1 MVQVAIA
8 LFLIIGVSTQMSARN
23 SVSDATETSEIK
35 PTDAPDFAYPQTVID
50 NAEVLLDDALK
61 NNRPLDVVKALVRI
75 VVANNQISK
84 ENTPKMIAL
93 VDSIAQTQ
101 PTDIKSILY
110 SLEAGIYH
118 AIYNGNQSLY
128 KKRNVSLDNP
138 PSDPIQWSKDLFA
151 LKILELTEKSLA
163 DSELL
168 FDSPITDY
176 KEILLPI
183 EEYQIDCYPSLC
195 DLLAHRAVSLLEDFA
210 GYDYIP
216 FFAVKGKGSIAE
228 DIQSKRI
235 AILKKCEQEHK
246 NRGNLP
252 AYFVAAIA
260 YNSNFTQPDEAKKLF
275 MSLYKQYEYN
285 PYSAELLIAY
295 YFVKDSD
302 IDLEEQ
308 RELDR
313 LITRQIERYPDY
325 FRINGLIEVKHQ
337 IESPEVSFI
346 VDAEVH
352 SSKEIKVIAEGRNF
366 SDLYIQ
372 LYKIPSDV
380 DCNDYTQM
388 NISTLLP
395 KSKLIETKKV
405 NISDKIIPNVVAD
418 TLSFSLCTYGYY
430 FVVPAKGESKK
441 DVLVDLCDMMGIDSF
456 QVTDLTVFVSS
467 EANYGPDIRAYVVD
481 NQSGKPLKEIKVN
494 VSSYDRNNDKKVTSG
509 RTSGDGYMDF
519 ALQQRCWYNVEAR
532 RGDDSNSVLGNISS
546 KYEYEV
552 KQRCSIFTNL
562 ALYHPG
568 DTVKYSVV
576 AYQVFGRERTILKN
590 HKLNTKLKAYTS
602 RRNIIASDTLV
613 TDENGRANGFFVLP
627 TTGLRGTYMLETDNG
642 ATIFTVEEYQ
652 PPTFYAEFSTL
663 DKTSCAVGDTVRI
676 EGVAKTYSGMP
687 VENAV
692 VNYNVVWQRWW
703 RYTAQS
709 ECSYAGE
716 LKTDSNGHFIIELPT
731 ENLRNT
737 PFACGRFELNVT
749 VTDNAGESVAMTP
762 QPFSLG
768 SGYMIYADEELQRN
782 ADSDTIEIPV
792 EVRDILSKLVKKELA
807 YRMVNVE
814 NKNIVFEGSFTS
826 PKLTLNTKDI
836 PSGKYDIEFY
846 MPTDTLVD
854 KPLAEL
860 ILYRSTDKRPPFKT
874 PLWLSENEIIAN
886 ANQKE
891 IAVRVGTSLK
901 EAWVLCEIAD
911 TAGFVSRK
919 WERLSDEIKT
929 IKVPAPHGDNK
940 YRVDFVVVSEGKFS
954 YADCMIYPADI
965 NDCLTIHVETFR
977 DKLRP
982 QTQET
987 WKFRFDYGDK
997 VEPYLPAMAVMSDKS
1012 LNSIRNFKW
1021 DFEFNSRKIYLDR
1034 MLTYDDQLL
1043 QCNINIYGFIEIPDW
1058 NYIHLKVPALNL
1070 YGLAHSYY
1078 GDNNNIRIR
1087 GYGSVKRETGN
1098 SYVMAEG
1105 VDEAVMYEAEPELA
1119 ESPASLAK
1127 QTRSTSGNA
1136 AAEEESV
1143 EYRESECPSAF
1154 FYPSLTADEN
1164 GVVEVSFE
1172 VPNFN
1177 TTWQFQLLGY
1187 THDVQTATWLGEAV
1201 SSKPVMVKS
1210 NLPRFLTT
1218 NDEATLLAT
1227 IYNNSEEVK
1236 NVGGRI
1242 ELFDP
1247 MTDKVLTSQPVNA
1260 ETMLPAASRVVE
1272 ISYKVPDTLQFIG
1285 YRVYASADEFT
1296 DGEQDVIAV
1305 LPSSSPVIESNSFY
1319 LGLSQDSLEMKLP
1332 NFDDDAR
1339 ITLRYCN
1346 NPVWYCVTAL
1356 PELFNGTPT
1365 SLFSKMDALFGNA
1378 VVDKLLKEYPQVGDA
1393 IRLWN
1398 ETGDSILISNLQKNE
1413 DLKTVAL
1420 ENTPWLDNA
1429 ESESLRMLKL
1439 VGLLNESRRNS
1450 EITRLI
1456 NEVKNLQTAD
1466 GSWRWCPNMPGSF
1479 FATMSVLSEF
1489 AELRGMNLFVKNT
1502 TVNDMISKAITY
1514 CDKVIAADYKKQNTY
1529 SKLLILNYLYIRSFF
1544 KKSITN
1550 PTFRTLRQEALND
1563 IAASWRDLSIYN
1575 KATAAILLSR
1585 EKQSTVAAD
1594 IMESICQHAMTSPE
1608 RGMWF
1613 DNLSGGYW
1621 RVSKMNSMRQVLMA
1635 YHEIEPTNEAV
1646 DMLRQWMIIERQ
1658 TQDWQPAGSNT
1669 TALITA
1675 LLTTGSSWISGSE
1688 NSQITLDGVPLDTPA
1703 TEAYSGAF
1711 TLYLSGKDAAS
1722 KTLKIDKQGGQPA
1735 WGSIITQGILPI
1747 NEIKSAA
1754 IDDLSIEKKIFVVND
1769 REDGTYLLPADTLK
1783 VGQKVRVQL
1792 TIKNKRDMD
1801 YVAITDRRA
1810 ACLSPVVQTSQYY
1823 YQDGIWAYREVR
1835 NESNNIFIARL
1846 GKGINILTY
1855 DCFVTQSGEY
1865 SLGIATIQ
1873 SQYAPEMTAHS
1884 AGITITA
1891 TPAE

>member
-8 LFLIIGVSTQMSARN
+8 LFLIIGVSTQMSAQTA
-23 SVSDATETSEIK
+23 VSDATETSEIK

-61 NNRPLDVVKALVRI
+61 HNRSLDVVKAVIQI
-75 VVANNQISK
+75 VVANNRISK
-84 ENTPKMIAL
+84 DNAPKMIAL

-110 SLEAGIYH
+110 SLEAGVYH
-118 AIYNGNQSLY
+118 AIYIEKQGLY
-128 KKRNVSLDNP
+128 NNRNVPLDNP
-138 PSDPIQWSKDLFA
+138 PSDPFQWSKDLFA
-151 LKILELTEKSLA
+151 LKIFELTEKSLEN
-163 DSELL
+163 SELL
-168 FDSPITDY
+168 FNSQITAY
-176 KEILLPI
+176 KEILKPI
-183 EEYQIDCYPSLC
+183 EEYQIECFPTLYDM
-195 DLLAHRAVSLLEDFA
+195 LAHRAVSLLENFA
-210 GYDYIP
+210 RYNYDYIP
-216 FFAVKGKGSIAE
+216 FFETKGKGSIAE
-228 DIQSKRI
+228 EIQSRRI
-235 AILKKCEQEHK
+235 AILKKCEEEHK
-246 NRGNLP
+246 NRGNVP
-252 AYFVAAIA
+252 AYIVAAIA
-260 YNSNFTQPDEAKKLF
+260 YNIYFTQSDEAKKLF
-275 MSLYKQYEYN
+275 MSLYKQYEN
-285 PYSAELLIAY
+285 SPYSTELLIALY
-295 YFVKDSD
+295 NKMDSD
-302 IDLEEQ
+302 HNLAEL
-308 RELDR
+308 REFDNI
-313 LITRQIERYPDY
+313 ITRQIERYPDY
-325 FRINGLIEVKHQ
+325 FRINGLIEIKQQ
-337 IESPEVSFI
+337 IEFSDVSFI

-366 SDLYIQ
+366 TDLYIQ
-372 LYKIPSDV
+372 LYKIPSDI
-380 DCNDYTQM
+380 DRNDYKQM
-388 NISTLLP
+388 TISTLLP

-418 TLSFSLCTYGYY
+418 TLSFSPCTYGYY
-430 FVVPAKGESKK
+430 FLVPAKGESKK
-441 DVLVDLCDMMGIDSF
+441 DVLTDLCDMGIDYF

-467 EANYGPDIRAYVVD
+467 ETAYGPDLRAYVVD
-481 NQSGKPLKEIKVN
+481 NQSGKPLNGVKVN
-494 VSSYDRNNDKKVTSG
+494 VSSYVDNNDKKVVSG
-509 RTSGDGYMDF
+509 RTSRDGYMDF
-519 ALQQRCWYNVEAR
+519 ALQQRCSYNVEAR
-532 RGDDSNSVLGNISS
+532 RGDDSNNVSGNISS
-546 KYEYEV
+546 KYEFEV
-552 KQRCSIFTNL
+552 QQCCSIFTNL

-568 DTVKYSVV
+568 DTVKYTVV
-576 AYQVFGRERTILKN
+576 TYQALGSERTLLKN
-590 HKLNTKLKAYTS
+590 RKVNTLLKAFSS
-602 RRNIIASDTLV
+602 RRNVIASDTLV

-627 TTGLRGTYMLETDNG
+627 TTGLRGTYMLEADKG
-642 ATIFTVEEYQ
+642 HSFFSVEEYQ
-652 PPTFYAEFSTL
+652 PPTFYAEFSAL

-687 VENAV
+687 VENAD
-692 VNYNVVWQRWW
+692 VNYNVMWHRWW
-703 RYTAQS
+703 RYASQS

-737 PFACGRFELNVT
+737 QFACGRFELNVT
-749 VTDNAGESVAMTP
+749 VTDNAGESVAMP
-762 QPFSLG
+762 QQLFSLG
-768 SGYMIYADEELQRN
+768 SGYTIFVDDELQRN
-782 ADSDTIEIPV
+782 ADSDTIDIPV
-792 EVRDILSKLVKKELA
+792 NVRDILDKIVKKELA
-807 YRMVNVE
+807 YRMVNAE
-814 NKNIVFEGSFTS
+814 NKNIVYEGSFTS
-826 PKLTLNTKDI
+826 PKLTLTTENI

-846 MPTDTLVD
+846 MPSDTLVD
-854 KPLAEL
+854 KAFTEL
-860 ILYRSTDKRPPFKT
+860 ILCRSTDKRLPFT
-874 PLWLSENEIIAN
+874 TALWLPESEIVAN
-886 ANQKE
+886 DGDE
-891 IAVRVGTSLK
+891 EVAVRVGTSLK
-901 EAWVLCEIAD
+901 DAWVLCEIAD

-919 WERLSDEIKT
+919 WERLSDEIKN

-954 YADCMIYPADI
+954 YADCMIYPPGID
-965 NDCLTIHVETFR
+965 DCLTIHVETFR

-997 VEPYLPAMAVMSDKS
+997 AVPYLPAMAVMSDKS

-1021 DFEFNSRKIYLDR
+1021 NFDFDGRKIYLSR
-1034 MLTYDDQLL
+1034 MLNYDVQFARY
-1043 QCNINIYGFIEIPDW
+1043 NNYGSNEIPDW
-1058 NYIHLKVPALNL
+1058 NYSHLNVPALNFYGQAL
-1070 YGLAHSYY
+1070 YSYY
-1078 GDNNNIRIR
+1078 RDNIRIQ
-1087 GYGSVKRETGN
+1087 GYGSVKYETN
-1098 SYVMAEG
+1098 DLYVQTEG
-1105 VDEAVMYEAEPELA
+1105 MDEVMLYEAESETVDSAMP
-1119 ESPASLAK
+1119 LAK

-1136 AAEEESV
+1136 AAVEESV

-1218 NDEATLLAT
+1218 GDDATLLAT
-1227 IYNNSEEVK
+1227 IYNNSEDVK
-1236 NVGGRI
+1236 AIGGRI

-1247 MTDKVLTSQPVNA
+1247 MTDKVLASQPMNA
-1260 ETMLPAASRVVE
+1260 ETMQPAASRVVT

-1285 YRVYASADEFT
+1285 YRVYASADGFT

-1305 LPSSSPVIESNSFY
+1305 LPSSSPVIESKPFY
-1319 LGLSQDSLEMKLP
+1319 LGISQDSLEIKLP

-1339 ITLRYCN
+1339 VTLRYCS

-1356 PELFNGTPT
+1356 PELYNGTPT
-1365 SLFSKMDALFGNA
+1365 SVFSKMDALFGNA
-1378 VVDKLLKEYPQVGDA
+1378 VVAKLLKEYPQVGDA
-1393 IRLWN
+1393 IRLWS

-1456 NEVKNLQTAD
+1456 KEVKNLQTAD
-1466 GSWRWCPNMPGSF
+1466 GSWRWCPNMPGSL
-1479 FATMSVLSEF
+1479 FATMCVLSEF

-1514 CDKVIAADYKKQNTY
+1514 CDKVIATDYKKQNTY
-1529 SKLLILNYLYIRSFF
+1529 SKSLMLNYLYIRSFF

-1550 PTFRTLRQEALND
+1550 PTFLTLRQEALND

-1585 EKQSTVAAD
+1585 EKQSTVVAD
-1594 IMESICQHAMTSPE
+1594 IMESIRQHAMTSPE

-1635 YHEIEPTNEAV
+1635 YHEIEPANEAV

-1669 TALITA
+1669 TALIAA
-1675 LLTTGSSWISGSE
+1675 LLTTGSSWISGGE
-1688 NSQITLDGVPLDTPA
+1688 NSQITLDGMLLDIPA

-1711 TLYLSGKDAAS
+1711 TMYLSGKDAAS
-1722 KTLKIDKQGGQPA
+1722 KTLKINKQGGQPA
-1735 WGSIITQGILPI
+1735 WGSIITQGIIPI
-1747 NEIKSAA
+1747 DEIKSAA
-1754 IDDLSIEKKIFVVND
+1754 IDDLSIEKRIFVVDD

-1783 VGQKVRVQL
+1783 VGQRVRVQL

-1810 ACLSPVVQTSQYY
+1810 ACLSPVVQTSQYD

-1835 NESNNIFIARL
+1835 NESNNIFISRL
-1846 GKGINILTY
+1846 GKGTNILTY

-1884 AGITITA
+1884 AGNTITA